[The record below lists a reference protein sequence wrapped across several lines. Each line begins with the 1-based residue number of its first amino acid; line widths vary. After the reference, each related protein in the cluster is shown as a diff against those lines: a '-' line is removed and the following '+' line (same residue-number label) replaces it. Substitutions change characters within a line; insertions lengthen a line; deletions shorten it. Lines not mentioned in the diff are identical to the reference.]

1 MRQLII
7 NKIFPSSIAT
17 LYKSIQRVID
27 IYDNIQEDIILQEY
41 LDCDKDFITNLKGV
55 IEFFDTHLF
64 IDVCNDIHSATTFNK
79 IIIKPNI
86 YKSYDDMINK
96 NKKNEDMFKA
106 IYNYFNILMPD
117 CIKIHETDKYG
128 LSLQITKKRATIL
141 KSKLNNNI
149 IISSDITIQAKDI
162 KFISVSGTTEEI
174 EFPLLKNICK
184 ELSQAKEL
192 INNETCILY
201 NDILKKLEVEWFDTF
216 EIIVKYVGSLDVV
229 LTKAYISEK
238 YNYCCPELCDN
249 TSSFVEAYDI
259 RHCLI
264 EHIQQDELYVCNDI
278 FIGGKH
284 CNGMLIY
291 GTNAVGKTSLIRS
304 LGICVIL
311 AQSGMFVPCSRFLYK
326 PYTAIYSR
334 ILGNDNIFKG
344 LSTFAVEMSELRVI
358 LRLSDSNSLILGD
371 ELCSGTETESALS
384 IFVAGLDK
392 LHTLGSSF
400 VFATHFHEIVDYEE
414 IKNMDRLCL
423 KHMSVIYDR
432 ERDCLIYDRK
442 LKDGSGDKVYGLEVC
457 KSLHMPEDF
466 LEMAYTLRNKYFP
479 DTKGELSHKT
489 SSYNKTKVVGNCEI
503 CNENI
508 GEEVHHLL
516 PQKLANEKGFIG
528 AIHKNHKANLV
539 SICQKCHKNIHKKT
553 KEIVKKKTT
562 KGYKLVFVEN

>member
-1 MRQLII
+1 
-7 NKIFPSSIAT
+7 
-17 LYKSIQRVID
+17 
-27 IYDNIQEDIILQEY
+27 
-41 LDCDKDFITNLKGV
+41 
-55 IEFFDTHLF
+55 
-64 IDVCNDIHSATTFNK
+64 
-79 IIIKPNI
+79 
-86 YKSYDDMINK
+86 
-96 NKKNEDMFKA
+96 
-106 IYNYFNILMPD
+106 
-117 CIKIHETDKYG
+117 
-128 LSLQITKKRATIL
+128 
-141 KSKLNNNI
+141 
-149 IISSDITIQAKDI
+149 
-162 KFISVSGTTEEI
+162 
-174 EFPLLKNICK
+174 
-184 ELSQAKEL
+184 
-192 INNETCILY
+192 
-201 NDILKKLEVEWFDTF
+201 
-216 EIIVKYVGSLDVV
+216 
-229 LTKAYISEK
+229 
-238 YNYCCPELCDN
+238 
-249 TSSFVEAYDI
+249 
-259 RHCLI
+259 
-264 EHIQQDELYVCNDI
+264 
-278 FIGGKH
+278 
-284 CNGMLIY
+284 
-291 GTNAVGKTSLIRS
+291 
-304 LGICVIL
+304 
-311 AQSGMFVPCSRFLYK
+311 
-326 PYTAIYSR
+326 
-334 ILGNDNIFKG
+334 
-344 LSTFAVEMSELRVI
+344 MSELRVI